1 MEQEVGFATVRQV
14 YKENHPAYLEALG
27 KLTETRQALAAAV
40 SNAVATL
47 RMAFANSVEREQR
60 LTRELEQAGQ
70 GARLHDPQA
79 ISYAVL
85 LRDRDQYR
93 AMYDSL
99 VKRTV
104 ETRIAGSLEMGRVQ
118 IFRAAEPAKSPVRP
132 QRRLIVI
139 LGIAGGAVVG
149 MLLILG
155 LTLFDDSVRTLP
167 EAEDVLQFP
176 VLCTVPRIK
185 GIGDNQTQIVM
196 ADRLP
201 ASGAESFR
209 SLRASLLL
217 GDREDKQ
224 RSFLMPKEGK
234 TFCSLNFAVSLARQ
248 GLRTLLVDCDLRR
261 PALSKLMRGA
271 QANGDGLTNALDGEP
286 ATISETATE
295 NLFFCSAGNA
305 AGDVSDLLTQRRLKK
320 FMTSALRQFDRVVLD
335 SAPIAGMSDT
345 LLLVRDVHAVCLVVR
360 AGRTSRRSVIRSIQ
374 MLRSAGA
381 PLVGTILNDVPVS
394 RMAAYGDPY
403 HDYGYGHALQGGNGD
418 GNGNGDGSDN

>member
-1 MEQEVGFATVRQV
+1 
-14 YKENHPAYLEALG
+14 
-27 KLTETRQALAAAV
+27 
-40 SNAVATL
+40 
-47 RMAFANSVEREQR
+47 
-60 LTRELEQAGQ
+60 
-70 GARLHDPQA
+70 
-79 ISYAVL
+79 
-85 LRDRDQYR
+85 
-93 AMYDSL
+93 
-99 VKRTV
+99 
-104 ETRIAGSLEMGRVQ
+104 
-118 IFRAAEPAKSPVRP
+118 
-132 QRRLIVI
+132 
-139 LGIAGGAVVG
+139 
-149 MLLILG
+149 
-155 LTLFDDSVRTLP
+155 
-167 EAEDVLQFP
+167 
-176 VLCTVPRIK
+176 
-185 GIGDNQTQIVM
+185 
-196 ADRLP
+196 
-201 ASGAESFR
+201 
-209 SLRASLLL
+209 
-217 GDREDKQ
+217 
-224 RSFLMPKEGK
+224 MPKEGK